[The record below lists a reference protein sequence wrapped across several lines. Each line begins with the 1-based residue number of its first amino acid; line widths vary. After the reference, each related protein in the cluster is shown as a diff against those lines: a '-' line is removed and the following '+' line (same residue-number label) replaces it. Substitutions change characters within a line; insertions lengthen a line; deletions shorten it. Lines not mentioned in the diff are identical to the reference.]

1 MKTLWEAVNYVHN
14 YMVEY
19 EQWWEVI
26 DRNTL
31 YEMMEQ
37 ELLEAVEWTLSDE
50 DMKARVSSNDDE
62 YLDKLLDERLQDY
75 PALLQ
80 EMSNDI
86 ISDYVLSEWE
96 GE

>member
-37 ELLEAVEWTLSDE
+37 ELLEAVEWILSDE
-50 DMKARVSSNDDE
+50 DMKARVSSKDDE

-86 ISDYVLSEWE
+86 ISDYVLSEKE
-96 GE
+96 E

>member
-1 MKTLWEAVNYVHN
+1 MKTLAEAVNYVHN

-37 ELLEAVEWTLSDE
+37 ELLEAVEWILSDE
-50 DMKARVSSNDDE
+50 DMKARVSSKDDE

-75 PALLQ
+75 PTLLQ

-86 ISDYVLSEWE
+86 ISDYVLSEW
-96 GE
+96 GEE

>member
-1 MKTLWEAVNYVHN
+1 MKTLAEAVNYVYN

-37 ELLEAVEWTLSDE
+37 ELLEAVEWILSDG
-50 DMKARVSSNDDE
+50 DMRARVSSKDDT
-62 YLDKLLDERLQDY
+62 YLDKLLDERLADD
-75 PALLQ
+75 PTLLQ

-86 ISDYVLSEWE
+86 ISDYVLTEDKE
-96 GE
+96 

>member
-1 MKTLWEAVNYVHN
+1 MKTLAEAVNYVYN

-26 DRNTL
+26 DKNTL

-37 ELLEAVEWTLSDE
+37 ELLEAVEWILSDG
-50 DMKARVSSNDDE
+50 DMRARVSSKDDT
-62 YLDKLLDERLQDY
+62 YLDKLLDERLADY
-75 PALLQ
+75 PTLLQ

-86 ISDYVLSEWE
+86 ISDYVLTEDKE
-96 GE
+96 